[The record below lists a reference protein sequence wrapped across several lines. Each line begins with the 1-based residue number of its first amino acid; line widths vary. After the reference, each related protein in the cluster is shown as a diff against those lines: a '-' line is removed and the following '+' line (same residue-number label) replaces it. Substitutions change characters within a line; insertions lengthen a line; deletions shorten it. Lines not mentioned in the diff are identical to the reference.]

1 MLVQVLDL
9 LPFSFSDSIT
19 PAGVWVEKSPQKPP
33 QEWEAIV
40 FTSRNY
46 QGILFLVYNPCETVA
61 CFRLF
66 GERTLELG
74 THFFN
79 WLLPPV
85 SDDHGLEE
93 GERKN

>member
-66 GERTLELG
+66 GERTLEASVRY
-74 THFFN
+74 TFF
-79 WLLPPV
+79 
-85 SDDHGLEE
+85 
-93 GERKN
+93 